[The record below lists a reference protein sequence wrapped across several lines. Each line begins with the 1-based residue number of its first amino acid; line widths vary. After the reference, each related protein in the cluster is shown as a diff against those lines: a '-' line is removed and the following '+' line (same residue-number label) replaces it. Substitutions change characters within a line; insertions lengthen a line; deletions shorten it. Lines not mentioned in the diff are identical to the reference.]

1 MRKPLTARSMFA
13 LAALAPVLAGV
24 MLPGHAQVRSPALEQ
39 PATAVDKS
47 VVESAFTKADLN
59 GDGKVSK
66 EEAVRLPAIGAK
78 FDQLDANRDGSLG
91 LDEFAGGFVTAN

>member
-1 MRKPLTARSMFA
+1 MPNPATTPSIFV
-13 LAALAPVLAGV
+13 LAALAGAVLTGQ
-24 MLPGHAQVRSPALEQ
+24 AQVRSPELEQ

-47 VVESAFTKADLN
+47 VVESAFSKADLN

-78 FDQLDANRDGSLG
+78 FDQLDTNRDGGLR